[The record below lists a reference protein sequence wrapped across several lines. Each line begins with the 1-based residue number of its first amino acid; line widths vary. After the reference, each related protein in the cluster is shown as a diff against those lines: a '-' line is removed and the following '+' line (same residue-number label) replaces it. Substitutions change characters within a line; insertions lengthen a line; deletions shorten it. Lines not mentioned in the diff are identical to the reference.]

1 MTLLSATGRALALGT
16 ALLLAPTVHAAPS
29 PATAGGER
37 VCAYTSGLSSWSYAS
52 ARVTYPCTLS
62 KAAYPATTLTGGF
75 SNTKEQMTWLSEHL
89 SSHGYIV
96 ITLTPNNVL
105 GSPPGWQTAHKAGIA
120 TLKQERARSGS
131 PLYNKIDLSKLGLT
145 GFSMGGGGA
154 LLAAADL
161 KAEIK
166 AAVPM
171 APYLGFSSPN
181 YGAISAKVL
190 IQAGASD
197 TVAYPSTVASYY
209 QSLPT
214 GISRALT
221 TFRGATHLDF
231 INSGNTTR
239 QARFKTLVTAWLK
252 VYLDGDSEYA
262 TYLDGAEHN
271 RHLAEDWFTRFEY
284 VR

>member
-1 MTLLSATGRALALGT
+1 MTLLSFTARVFTLGT
-16 ALLLAPTVHAAPS
+16 ALLLANTAHAAPS

-37 VCAYTSGLSSWSYAS
+37 VCAYTSGLSSWSYSS

-96 ITLTPNNVL
+96 ITITPNNIF
-105 GSPPGWQTAHKAGIA
+105 GAPTGWESAHKAGIA
-120 TLKQERARSGS
+120 KLKSERSRSAS
-131 PLYNKIDLSKLGLT
+131 PLYNKIDLSKLSLA

-161 KAEIK
+161 GSQVKV
-166 AAVPM
+166 AVPM
-171 APYLGFSSPN
+171 APYLGFNNPN
-181 YGAISAKVL
+181 YSAINANVL
-190 IQAGASD
+190 IQAGAND
-197 TVAYPSTVASYY
+197 TVAFPSTVASYY

-221 TFRGATHLDF
+221 TFRDATHLDW
-231 INSGNTTR
+231 INTGNTTR
-239 QARFKTLVTAWLK
+239 QARLKTLVTSWLK
-252 VYLDGDSEYA
+252 VYLDGNTDYA

>member
-1 MTLLSATGRALALGT
+1 SAP
-16 ALLLAPTVHAAPS
+16 APNVP
-29 PATAGGER
+29 GGER
-37 VCAYTSGLSSWSYAS
+37 VCAYTSGLSSLSYAS

-96 ITLTPNNVL
+96 ITITPRNIF
-105 GSPPGWQTAHKAGIA
+105 GAPTGWESAHKAGIA
-120 TLKQERARSGS
+120 KLRSERSRRAS
-131 PLYNKIDLSKLGLT
+131 PLYNKLDPSKFALT

-161 KAEIK
+161 GSQVKV
-166 AAVPM
+166 AVPM
-171 APYLGFSSPN
+171 APFLGSNNPN
-181 YGAISAKVL
+181 YSAITAKVL
-190 IQAGASD
+190 IQAGAND
-197 TVAYPSTVASYY
+197 TVANPSTVASYY

-221 TFRGATHLDF
+221 TFRSASHLDW
-231 INSGNTTR
+231 INTGNTNR
-239 QARFKTLVTAWLK
+239 QARLKTLVTSWLK
-252 VYLDGDSEYA
+252 VYLDGNSDYA
-262 TYLDGAEHN
+262 TYLDGAEHS